1 MSQLIGPLTN
11 KTEQAVESFWEA
23 YPPFWRRVRGHIR
36 AVAVSQF
43 DITVE
48 QFHMLRHIRRGLG
61 SVSEL
66 AEEQNSSRP
75 AISQAVDVLVSKHL
89 VTRTQ
94 DTHDRRHIRLDL
106 TPAGNTLL
114 DAIFNDTRRW
124 MKEIFASLSDEELQT
139 LIDTMAIFKKILP
152 A

>member
-1 MSQLIGPLTN
+1 MSQHTGPVKKKIEL
-11 KTEQAVESFWEA
+11 AVESFWES

-75 AISQAVDVLVSKHL
+75 AISQAVDVLVDRGF

-94 DTHDRRHIRLDL
+94 DIRDRRHFHLDL

-114 DAIFNDTRRW
+114 DAIFNDTRKW
-124 MKEIFASLSDEELQT
+124 MKGIFASLSDEELQT
-139 LIDTMAIFKKILP
+139 LIDTMAIFKKVLP

>member
-1 MSQLIGPLTN
+1 MDRSILASTDKIE
-11 KTEQAVESFWEA
+11 KAVESFWES

-36 AVAVSQF
+36 GVAVSQF

-48 QFHMLRHIRRGLG
+48 QFHMLRHIRRGLD

-75 AISQAVDVLVSKHL
+75 AISQAVDVLVDRGL

-94 DTHDRRHIRLDL
+94 DTRDRRHIHLDL
-106 TPAGNTLL
+106 TPEGNTLL
-114 DAIFNDTRRW
+114 DVVFDDTRRW
-124 MKEIFASLSDEELQT
+124 MKTLFTSLSDVELQT
-139 LIDTMAIFKKILP
+139 IIDSMSIFNKVLP

>member
-1 MSQLIGPLTN
+1 
-11 KTEQAVESFWEA
+11 VESFWEA

-36 AVAVSQF
+36 GVAVSQF
-43 DITVE
+43 NMTVE

-75 AISQAVDVLVSKHL
+75 AMSQAVNVLVARGL
-89 VTRTQ
+89 VTRTP
-94 DTHDRRHIRLDL
+94 DTSDRRHIQLDL
-106 TPAGNTLL
+106 TPAGNALL
-114 DAIFNDTRRW
+114 DAIFNDTREW
-124 MKEIFASLSDEELQT
+124 MKGIFATLSDEELQT
-139 LIDTMAIFKKILP
+139 LIDTMTIFSKVLP